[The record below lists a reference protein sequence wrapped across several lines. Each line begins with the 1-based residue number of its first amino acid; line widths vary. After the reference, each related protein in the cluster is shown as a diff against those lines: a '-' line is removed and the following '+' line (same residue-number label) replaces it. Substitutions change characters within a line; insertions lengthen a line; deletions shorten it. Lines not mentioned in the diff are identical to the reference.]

1 MRVVTISATYGTA
14 GSLIGPAVAERLG
27 VPFVDRAIPSAVAEE
42 LGCTLEEALAHDDR
56 AEHGLGRLLSGAMRL
71 PTVTFG
77 GVDMYVPGAMP
88 LAPEEF
94 VHRTERMIVQTA
106 RAQGGVFLGRAG
118 ALVLAEHPAALHVRL
133 DAPLKRRVQQT
144 ATFADLTER
153 EARRVVEDNDRART
167 AYVKHFYRSDPADPV
182 HYHLVV
188 DSTTI
193 PVQVC
198 VDLIVSAAESLD

>member
-14 GSLIGPAVAERLG
+14 GNQIGPAVAERLG
-27 VPFVDRAIPSAVAEE
+27 VPFVDRAIPSTVAQH

-56 AEHGLGRLLSGAMRL
+56 AEHGLGRLFSGAMRL

-94 VHRTERMIVQTA
+94 VRHTERLLREMA
-106 RAQGGVFLGRAG
+106 GDHGGVFLGRAG
-118 ALVLAEHPAALHVRL
+118 AVVLADHPGALHVRL
-133 DAPLKRRVQQT
+133 DAPLKRRVRQT
-144 ATFADLTER
+144 ATLAELSER
-153 EARRVVEDNDRART
+153 EARRVIEDNDRART
-167 AYVKHFYRSDPADPV
+167 AYVRHFYRVDPADPCQ
-182 HYHLVV
+182 YHLVL

-193 PVQVC
+193 PVTAC
-198 VDLIVSAAESLD
+198 VELIVLAAEALG